1 VTAKPTRM
9 SPQESAANILQCR
22 MSWPLA
28 ERCTAALAGRLVDDL
43 HGFEAITQTQA
54 VEILLPLMEGRPEW
68 ARKRAEGAVGDL
80 VMAGLIRSKKTKGD
94 PR

>member
-1 VTAKPTRM
+1 VTTAPPT
-9 SPQESAANILQCR
+9 PQESAANILHCR

-28 ERCTAALAGRLVDDL
+28 ERCAAALAGRLLDDL
-43 HGFEAITQTQA
+43 HGSEAITQTQA

-80 VMAGLIRSKKTKGD
+80 VTAGLIRREQ
-94 PR
+94 P